1 MKCKS
6 LHWCHCSKEESALN
20 DAVCLYMEDY
30 FFLGGVTEVIQ
41 LGDYFDKVRLKHVG
55 NLLIPG
61 YSLGCCLCCAF
72 G

>member
-1 MKCKS
+1 MMLCVYTWKII
-6 LHWCHCSKEESALN
+6 
-20 DAVCLYMEDY
+20 